1 MFIALIRG
9 LNIIVL
15 LGSDLYG
22 GSQTPLQL
30 LLKQEQDKNYLSN
43 VVGQEIDLTR
53 NMIEIAHSHSQERI
67 PRPNIASPIQT
78 VLLPLLFVSEI
89 VCFDRDHAII
99 DYIKTRLLKFSQ
111 MSFNW

>member
-1 MFIALIRG
+1 M
-9 LNIIVL
+9 NIIVL

-22 GSQTPLQL
+22 GSQTLQTPLQL
-30 LLKQEQDKNYLSN
+30 LLKQEQDKNCLSN

-53 NMIEIAHSHSQERI
+53 NMIEIAQSHSQARI

-99 DYIKTRLLKFSQ
+99 DYVKTRLLKFGQ
-111 MSFNW
+111 ISFNW